1 MGDQSVSAKI
11 HARLNHPVID
21 ADGHWIEF
29 EPTLLDYLDG
39 VAGPS
44 MVDRFRRD
52 DYLAGLA
59 GWSRMSPEE
68 RRARRPTQ
76 PPWWGLPARNSLDRA
91 TAMLP
96 RLLYERM
103 GDIGLD
109 FAIAYPTLA
118 LFFAG
123 MKDHELQLAAYRAY
137 NVMASEL
144 FRGLD
149 DRLIPAACIP
159 MHTPGEALEEL
170 DFATG
175 LGLRAMMMTSL
186 MRRPIKAA
194 QQHDGES
201 NRYANWP
208 DALGL
213 ESEYDYDP
221 VWAKCLALQVVPT
234 FHSASQGLGTRVSYS
249 NFVYNHIGHFAAA
262 GEAVCKSLFLAG
274 VTRRFPALKFAFLEG
289 GVGWACMLYSD
300 LISHWEKRNSSA
312 LENTN
317 PANLDVTSITE
328 YFRRYGTPTLTRHI
342 GQLESLRHLLGD
354 IEPVDDF
361 ARCEIARAEDIPGL
375 FVDNFYFG
383 CEADDPV
390 NSWAF
395 ATRANPYGVK
405 LRAIMGSDIGHF
417 DVFEM
422 TNVLAEAYELVE
434 RHQVDEADFRDLV
447 FGNAVRFWAGTN
459 PDFFKGTAIE
469 KQAAA
474 YLVSESVAGRRTE
487 NESAAAG

>member
-1 MGDQSVSAKI
+1 MVEKSASAEI
-11 HARLNHPVID
+11 HRRLNHPVID

-29 EPTLLDYLDG
+29 EPTLLDYLDA
-39 VAGPS
+39 VAGPA
-44 MVDRFRRD
+44 MADRFRHN

-68 RRARRPTQ
+68 RRARRAIQ
-76 PPWWGLPARNSLDRA
+76 PPWWGFPARNSLDRA

-96 RLLYERM
+96 GLLHERM
-103 GDIGLD
+103 DEIGLD

-118 LFFAG
+118 LFFAAIR
-123 MKDHELQLAAYRAY
+123 DHELQLAAYRAY
-137 NVMASEL
+137 NVMAADL
-144 FRGLD
+144 FRSVG

-159 MHTPGEALEEL
+159 MHIPAEAIEEL
-170 DFATG
+170 EFATG
-175 LGLRAMMMTSL
+175 LGLRAMMMTTL

-194 QQHDGES
+194 QHDGES
-201 NRYANWP
+201 GRYANWP

-221 VWAKCLALQVVPT
+221 VWAKCLALRVAPT

-300 LISHWEKRNSSA
+300 LISHWKKRNLAA
-312 LENTN
+312 LDYTN
-317 PANLDVTSITE
+317 PANLDVGAVTE
-328 YFRRYGTPTLTRHI
+328 YFRRYGTSPLSRHI
-342 GQLESLRHLLGD
+342 DQLESLRHLLGD

-361 ARCEIARAEDIPGL
+361 ARCGITRPEDIPNL
-375 FVDNFYFG
+375 FVNNFYFG

-390 NSWAF
+390 NTWAF
-395 ATRANPYGVK
+395 NAAANPYGVK
-405 LRAIMGSDIGHF
+405 LHAMMGSDIGHF
-417 DVFEM
+417 DVMEM
-422 TNVLAEAYELVE
+422 TDVLAEAHELVD
-434 RHQVDEADFRDLV
+434 RRQLDEDDFRDFV
-447 FGNAVRFWAGTN
+447 FGNAVRFWGGAN

-469 KQAAA
+469 QQAAA
-474 YLVSESVAGRRTE
+474 YFAKSDVGSQT
-487 NESAAAG
+487 AAAK

>member
-1 MGDQSVSAKI
+1 MDDQSASAKI

-39 VAGPS
+39 VAGPA

-59 GWSRMSPEE
+59 GWSRLSPEE
-68 RRARRPTQ
+68 RRDRRAIQ
-76 PPWWGLPARNSLDRA
+76 PPWWGLPARHSLDRA

-103 GDIGLD
+103 DDIGLD
-109 FAIAYPTLA
+109 FAVAYPTLA
-118 LFFAG
+118 LFFAA
-123 MKDHELQLAAYRAY
+123 MRDHELQLAAYRAY

-144 FRGLD
+144 FRGLG

-170 DFATG
+170 ELATG
-175 LGLRAMMMTSL
+175 LGLRPMMMTSL

-194 QQHDGES
+194 QHDGES
-201 NRYANWP
+201 SPYANWP

-221 VWAKCLALQVVPT
+221 VWAKCLALRVVPT

-262 GEAVCKSLFLAG
+262 GEAVCKSLFLGG

-300 LISHWEKRNSSA
+300 LISHWKKRNSSA
-312 LENTN
+312 VDNTN
-317 PANLDVTSITE
+317 PANLDVAAVTE
-328 YFRRYGTPTLTRHI
+328 YFRRYGAPVLTRHVD
-342 GQLESLRHLLGD
+342 QLESLRHLLGD

-361 ARCEIARAEDIPGL
+361 ARCAINRAEDIPNL

-395 ATRANPYGVK
+395 NTSVNPYGVK
-405 LRAIMGSDIGHF
+405 LHAIMGSDIGHF

-422 TNVLAEAYELVE
+422 TDVLAEAYELLE
-434 RHQVDEADFRDLV
+434 RHQVSEEDFRDFV
-447 FGNAVRFWAGTN
+447 FGNSVRFWAGAN
-459 PDFFKGTAIE
+459 PDFFKGTVIE
-469 KQAAA
+469 KEAAA
-474 YLVSESVAGRRTE
+474 YLLSECDRRERTV